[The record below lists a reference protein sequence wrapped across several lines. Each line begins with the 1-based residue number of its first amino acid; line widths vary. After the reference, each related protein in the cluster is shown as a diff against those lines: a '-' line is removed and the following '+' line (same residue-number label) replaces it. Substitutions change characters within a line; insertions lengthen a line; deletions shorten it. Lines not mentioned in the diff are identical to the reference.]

1 MPSCH
6 SGCTLIDVIMSGMSL
21 DALTAELQRIDRMRR
36 TDPEGAATELC
47 ALTQHMEALIAALS
61 PVPAD
66 QVANDNASPAA
77 TVSVDDEDQHPD
89 Q

>member
-1 MPSCH
+1 M
-6 SGCTLIDVIMSGMSL
+6 IDVIMSGMSL

-61 PVPAD
+61 LA
-66 QVANDNASPAA
+66 PAA
-77 TVSVDDEDQHPD
+77 RCVPETSVASVLSTCSDFCLILARWA
-89 Q
+89 